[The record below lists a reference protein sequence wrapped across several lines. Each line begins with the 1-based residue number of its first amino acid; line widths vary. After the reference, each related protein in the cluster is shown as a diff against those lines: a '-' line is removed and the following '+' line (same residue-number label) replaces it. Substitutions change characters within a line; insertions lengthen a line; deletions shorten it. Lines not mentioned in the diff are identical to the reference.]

1 MEKKIKQIEL
11 GYDKRVR
18 DLKPYL
24 FDMARDFVQEQARNV
39 TATLTKQHHH
49 IVDQFKKFKERS
61 YNEI

>member
-24 FDMARDFVQEQARNV
+24 FDMAKDFVQEQARTI
-39 TATLTKQHHH
+39 TATLTKQHHQ
-49 IVDQFKKFKERS
+49 IVDQFK
-61 YNEI
+61 